1 MQAISL
7 HPQRRLMIRSQ
18 ITLAVLV
25 VLMAIA
31 PGLCLPLSLVMPL
44 MACPLIRDKSQWT
57 AFVTAPLPAVI
68 AVLYGGSY
76 LYGLGLLAVV
86 AGPLVLTAVMN
97 RKQSASPTALL
108 LYMLVYAFSTL
119 LALWGLL
126 WQPGQ
131 PMAGWPEFIANQ
143 VERAVY
149 ASPQRIQI
157 LYQAMASGV
166 LPVPEGYSNVT
177 ILNLTLDPV
186 FLNQLRLEL
195 NLRVRQ
201 AVESLLPSLY
211 VQVCIIC
218 GLFTGLRVQRLRH
231 AYLLVDQKEP
241 QKVRVAISPSFS
253 MLKLP
258 RSYRLALGLMALFSL
273 TMYVSTGVMEMM
285 ALLAYHTLKTAYQL
299 LGAAV
304 VCYMMPRKNPD
315 SRAPGGIL
323 AAMLYLLLPMALM
336 IIGFMDDVFGFR
348 QKAEAHKED
357 NKEEEQ

>member
-7 HPQRRLMIRSQ
+7 HPQRKLMIRSQ

-25 VLMAIA
+25 VVMAFA
-31 PGLCLPLSLVMPL
+31 PNLCLPLALAMPL
-44 MACPLIRDKSQWT
+44 VSCPLIRDKAQWT
-57 AFVTAPLPAVI
+57 ALITAPLPAVI
-68 AVLYGGSY
+68 ALLYGGSWPY
-76 LYGLGLLAVV
+76 ALGLLVVV

-97 RKQSASPTALL
+97 RRQSASPTALL
-108 LYMLVYAFSTL
+108 LYMLVYAFTTL
-119 LALWGLL
+119 LALWGLF

-131 PMAGWPEFIANQ
+131 AASSWPEILADY
-143 VERAVY
+143 VEMAVY

-195 NLRVRQ
+195 NFRIRQ
-201 AVESLLPSLY
+201 TVESLLPALY
-211 VQVCIIC
+211 VQVCMIC

-253 MLKLP
+253 MLKIP
-258 RSYRLALGLMALFSL
+258 RSYRWTLGMMALFSL
-273 TMYVSTGVMEMM
+273 TMYVSTGVMQML
-285 ALLAYHTLKTAYQL
+285 ALLAYHTMKTAYQL

-304 VCYMMPRKNPD
+304 VCYMTPRRNPE